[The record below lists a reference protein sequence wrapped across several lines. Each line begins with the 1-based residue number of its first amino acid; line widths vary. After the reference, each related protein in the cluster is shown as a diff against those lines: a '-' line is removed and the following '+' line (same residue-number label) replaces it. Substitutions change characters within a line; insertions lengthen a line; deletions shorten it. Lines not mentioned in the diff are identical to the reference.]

1 MSTAAP
7 AAPRRLPA
15 ETRPPPSQRR
25 SRRVRRAKVTAGTAL
40 LILAAAYVVAP
51 LYWLLIAA
59 TKNSSQLFSSP
70 TFLPPAHLSLGANLR
85 SLFTFSSGDF
95 KFWIINSAVYAT
107 VTATLATGVSTL
119 CGYALAKY
127 RFALRRPIFG
137 VVVGSLMVPATALVV
152 PIFMLEN
159 YLHLNN
165 TYQGVILPLA
175 LFPFGAYFMT
185 IYSMDA
191 VPDTLI
197 DAARIDGA
205 GELTIFWRV
214 ARPVLMP
221 GMATMFLLSF
231 IATWN
236 NYFLPLVLLGD
247 PSRFPLTVGL
257 GAWASDL
264 HQAGTGQPLYPE
276 VIAGSLIAVLPL
288 LILFPFLQK
297 YVARGLTFGAI
308 AGE

>member
-1 MSTAAP
+1 VTAAT
-7 AAPRRLPA
+7 AAGPVPA
-15 ETRPPPSQRR
+15 ERR
-25 SRRVRRAKVTAGTAL
+25 IRGARRAKITAGTAL
-40 LILAAAYVVAP
+40 LILAAAYVLAP
-51 LYWLLIAA
+51 LYWLVIASA
-59 TKNSSQLFSSP
+59 KNSGQLFSTP
-70 TFLPPAHLSLGANLR
+70 TFLPPHHLSLGANL
-85 SLFTFSSGDF
+85 SALFSYAGGEFR
-95 KFWIINSAVYAT
+95 FWLVNSAVYAT
-107 VTATLATGVSTL
+107 VTAVLATGVSTL

-127 RFALRRPIFG
+127 RFSLRRTVFG

-165 TYQGVILPLA
+165 SYQGVILPLA
-175 LFPFGAYFMT
+175 LYPFGAYFMA
-185 IYSMDA
+185 IYSIDA

-214 ARPVLMP
+214 ARPVLVP

-231 IATWN
+231 IGAWN
-236 NYFLPLVLLGD
+236 NYFLPLVLIGD
-247 PSRFPLTVGL
+247 PNKFPLNVGL
-257 GAWASDL
+257 GTWASDL